1 MERTCLAIILAAGES
16 TRMKSSVSKVL
27 HPVAGQ
33 SLQGLLVSSLLPSW
47 ADERRSHR
55 QGVSLPDFITHHGS
69 PVGVS

>member
-1 MERTCLAIILAAGES
+1 MKPGGLQAEAVGGLAAGPGWEAGGS
-16 TRMKSSVSKVL
+16 
-27 HPVAGQ
+27 VAGQ